1 MIHRVESQNVA
12 LHLHH
17 HPLQDRASGW
27 LLHHPVYFSPLR
39 IPLHLF
45 ELESQGLNNRHYT
58 PSFQSFYL
66 EQTPLWRFEQLNEIL
81 LYLDR
86 DYDLSTMAGSEG
98 AALLLQSFGYRLYQM
113 AVSSINPVLV
123 DAYSVPVHKQ

>member
-98 AALLLQSFGYRLYQM
+98 ATLLLHLFYLLIFTLL
-113 AVSSINPVLV
+113 INIINLI
-123 DAYSVPVHKQ
+123 